1 MFRTA
6 PRHERH
12 EALQRLTALVVGRDI
27 SCQDWDLENAD
38 RTRVEEFIDAYERS
52 PWSVDE
58 RLALMKLIVA
68 SCDDAMHGGDLPPAL
83 GRIRGALTRD
93 YAIHFHTVIDWA
105 CLGDELEDS
114 FAVAP
119 MMREVYSTCT
129 PPLVLAAL
137 TDDLERLDAALA
149 AGPSQGELDDALLG
163 AAAQA
168 SPEIVRHL
176 LAAGA
181 SVRAREEGGDT
192 PLMRAA
198 SNDREETTDI
208 LLTAGSEIDAVN
220 AHGWTAA
227 YIATMNESLAA
238 LRVLL
243 GAGANVHIR
252 ESNGYDALMTAAEGR
267 RPEAL
272 DLLLAHGA
280 CIGPINVR
288 GENALAIAKRHA
300 EHPSASAEARR
311 VLATLRAV
319 AKSAV

>member
-1 MFRTA
+1 MALTLHLEYAGKSARV
-6 PRHERH
+6 
-12 EALQRLTALVVGRDI
+12 ALQGLQLEKPKLALRNATPVGDVANRRLISGVRRNPQVDFETLIRD
-27 SCQDWDLENAD
+27 DPELDLE
-38 RTRVEEFIDAYERS
+38 
-52 PWSVDE
+52 
-58 RLALMKLIVA
+58 L
-68 SCDDAMHGGDLPPAL
+68 
-83 GRIRGALTRD
+83 
-93 YAIHFHTVIDWA
+93 
-105 CLGDELEDS
+105 
-114 FAVAP
+114 
-119 MMREVYSTCT
+119 
-129 PPLVLAAL
+129 
-137 TDDLERLDAALA
+137 
-149 AGPSQGELDDALLG
+149 
-163 AAAQA
+163 
-168 SPEIVRHL
+168 
-176 LAAGA
+176 
-181 SVRAREEGGDT
+181 
-192 PLMRAA
+192 
-198 SNDREETTDI
+198 
-208 LLTAGSEIDAVN
+208 AGSEIDAVN